1 MSTSWPRFNFVSP
14 LTTSKRLIKVS
25 CGQASAAAL
34 PLRGRGGQGGVRSA
48 VRGRRG
54 RAGELWLAESGH
66 VTGSAHL
73 WLVRSTATPA
83 RASWPRQSPPPPP
96 CPASP
101 PAPCPPSPRPSPTR
115 CGVWLHSVSTYLPC
129 IYLEYLII
137 YPTRSR
143 LPAPTPA
150 SPVARGQPGTPAW
163 TQVTWRPAHWYL
175 QRTGAALVPAPA
187 HPIRL
192 CCLPSGRGSAACV
205 PAWRIAEIL
214 HSPGLI
220 VHVAIVHSCYTW
232 I

>member
-66 VTGSAHL
+66 VKGSAHL
-73 WLVRSTATPA
+73 WLVRSTATSA

-101 PAPCPPSPRPSPTR
+101 PAPCPPSQRPSPTR

-129 IYLEYLII
+129 IYISTLYLHIYLVSTLYLPCIYLVSTLYIYLSTPPGPGSRPRPRPRLRPGDRLEH
-137 YPTRSR
+137 
-143 LPAPTPA
+143 
-150 SPVARGQPGTPAW
+150 QPG
-163 TQVTWRPAHWYL
+163 R
-175 QRTGAALVPAPA
+175 R
-187 HPIRL
+187 
-192 CCLPSGRGSAACV
+192 
-205 PAWRIAEIL
+205 
-214 HSPGLI
+214 
-220 VHVAIVHSCYTW
+220 
-232 I
+232 